1 MVFEG
6 AMIMQGKKP
15 KDENFG
21 FFTSRLYK
29 VFSKT
34 FPSMKSFYS
43 FILSDIAN
51 YEFSSVLD
59 IGCGPGILDVKIA
72 QMFPKA
78 KIYGIDPSK
87 DMIKQA
93 GSLAKRAGI
102 KNLEFAIGKNTEI
115 PFDHKFDLAITTLS
129 FHHWAVKCE
138 ALGYIAK
145 YVAAGGKIAI
155 YEFLKPEKGLG
166 ISGSH
171 SLSVKEAN
179 SYSNIPGLAPA
190 KVSTE
195 KGFIKAIL
203 EKPSK

>member
-6 AMIMQGKKP
+6 AMSMHGKEP

-29 VFSKT
+29 VFSNT

-51 YEFSSVLD
+51 YKFSSMLD

-78 KIYGIDPSK
+78 KICGIDPSK

-93 GSLAKRAGI
+93 DSLSKRMDI

-115 PFDHKFDLAITTLS
+115 PFDLQFDIVITTLS
-129 FHHWAVKCE
+129 FHHWAVKRK
-138 ALGYIAK
+138 ALEYIAK
-145 YVAAGGKIAI
+145 RIAPRGKMAI
-155 YEFLKPEKGLG
+155 YEFLKPEKGMG

-171 SLSVKEAN
+171 SLSVREAN
-179 SYSNIPGLAPA
+179 TYSNIPGLEPA

-195 KGFIKAIL
+195 KGFIKVIL
-203 EKPSK
+203 EKSSK

>member
-6 AMIMQGKKP
+6 AMMMQGKKP

-102 KNLEFAIGKNTEI
+102 KNLEFAIGKILKYHSIIN
-115 PFDHKFDLAITTLS
+115 LTLR
-129 FHHWAVKCE
+129 
-138 ALGYIAK
+138 
-145 YVAAGGKIAI
+145 
-155 YEFLKPEKGLG
+155 
-166 ISGSH
+166 
-171 SLSVKEAN
+171 
-179 SYSNIPGLAPA
+179 
-190 KVSTE
+190 
-195 KGFIKAIL
+195 
-203 EKPSK
+203 

>member
-1 MVFEG
+1 MVFQG
-6 AMIMQGKKP
+6 AMNMHGKEP

-29 VFSKT
+29 VFSNT

-51 YEFSSVLD
+51 YKFSSMLD
-59 IGCGPGILDVKIA
+59 IGCGPGTLDVKIA
-72 QMFPKA
+72 QAFPES

-87 DMIKQA
+87 DMVRQA
-93 GSLAKRAGI
+93 SSLAKKIDI
-102 KNLEFAIGKNTEI
+102 KNLEFAMGKNTEI
-115 PFDHKFDLAITTLS
+115 PFDLKFDLVITTLS
-129 FHHWAVKCE
+129 FHHWAVKRD
-138 ALGYIAK
+138 ALEYIAGHI
-145 YVAAGGKIAI
+145 ASGGKIAI
-155 YEFLKPEKGLG
+155 YEFLKPEKGMG

-179 SYSNIPGLAPA
+179 TYSNIPGLAPA

-195 KGFIKAIL
+195 KGFIKALL
-203 EKPSK
+203 EKP